1 MAAIG
6 NGHHIGHAQDCLL
19 CADATRGPTPLCA
32 ACLADLPRAPQP
44 ACPHCARPSPTG
56 SACGAC
62 LRIPPHF
69 DSVRAAFRYTY
80 PFDRLLQDF
89 KYGHRLSLAPWL
101 SQELTRIG
109 QGVDADRIVPLP
121 LHAARLRQ
129 RGFNQTVLLARP
141 LAAVRGRPLATDLLE
156 RRLDTPPQA
165 EQALAARHRNV
176 RGAFHC
182 NDDLSGC
189 RILLVDDVM
198 TSGATL
204 DEAARTLKL
213 HGAVR
218 VDALVLARAL
228 PAQDT

>member
-1 MAAIG
+1 M
-6 NGHHIGHAQDCLL
+6 
-19 CADATRGPTPLCA
+19 
-32 ACLADLPRAPQP
+32 
-44 ACPHCARPSPTG
+44 
-56 SACGAC
+56 
-62 LRIPPHF
+62 
-69 DSVRAAFRYTY
+69 
-80 PFDRLLQDF
+80 
-89 KYGHRLSLAPWL
+89 
-101 SQELTRIG
+101 
-109 QGVDADRIVPLP
+109 
-121 LHAARLRQ
+121 
-129 RGFNQTVLLARP
+129 
-141 LAAVRGRPLATDLLE
+141 
-156 RRLDTPPQA
+156 
-165 EQALAARHRNV
+165 